1 MYKRERDIKFMDS
14 DSKQKPT
21 SPPVDTPFAYGES
34 LGQLDWPWLVEQIQ
48 KRLRT
53 IPAREGCADLLWVP
67 TRDAAIQTM
76 REVEEARALLAAG
89 HSFPLGDP
97 PDIRPLQPRIY
108 KGAILGPEELL
119 DIASWME
126 TTEALRKFLVLRR
139 QQAPLLYRYAETA
152 PSFSHLIYDIR
163 SCVDEKGEVRD
174 EASPELAT
182 LRKKAKKVH
191 QEIHQRLHAYLTEK
205 DFESLLQD
213 RFYTIKEDRYVLPIK
228 TNQRAFVDGIVLGS
242 SNSGATLFIEPREVV
257 ELNNTY
263 KMAQLESQREINRI
277 LLGICDHLRQ
287 DASEMEKGHAFLT
300 RLDLFQA
307 RADFSNALEAKVPTL
322 DREEGIRLHQA
333 RHPFL
338 FLTKGRVVAND
349 ILITPP
355 YRTSLIT
362 GPNAGGKTVIL
373 KTVGLLS
380 LMVRAGF
387 ALPVGEGSNLPF
399 FDRIFSDIGD
409 SQSLEENR
417 STFSGHVQRIV
428 DFLVSVEDTNLALL
442 DEIMIGTDPE
452 EGSSLAQAVLE
463 YLADTGAF
471 TLATTHYLAL
481 KTLATRQSSI
491 QNAALGFDPHTLEP
505 TYQLTPGVPGTSNAL
520 YIAGQLGL
528 PAGILARARSLR
540 GETGV
545 DIEGLLVQIQAAKKE
560 AEEER
565 DHCKKASEE
574 AEATRQAARQELG
587 EGEKRER
594 ELKRKYKDKLEE
606 AFREALREIER
617 LRRQQAGAE
626 ATPSRAAASKTIR
639 EYRDTLLSEEGLF
652 HEPPPVPDA
661 GSEVDWSAIRCGDM
675 VYVPELQTDARI
687 LSLPD
692 RKGTVV
698 VEAKGFRMQVETDK
712 VWKPAVQR
720 RTIRK
725 EDSGRRPK
733 KQASWVLQASE
744 TFAAEGSD
752 RCDLRGLTVEEA
764 LDRTSK
770 LLDKGFREQAPR
782 VVLIHGLGKGILR
795 DAIRQ
800 SLSEVPYPISYRPGK
815 RAEGGDGVTVVE
827 FEPAGFPNR

>member
-1 MYKRERDIKFMDS
+1 MDS
-14 DSKQKPT
+14 DGKRKPT
-21 SPPVDTPFAYGES
+21 FPADTPFAYGES
-34 LGQLDWPWLVEQIQ
+34 LEQLDWPWLVEQIQ

-53 IPAREGCADLLWVP
+53 TPAREGCADLLWVP
-67 TRDAAIQTM
+67 TREAAIQTM
-76 REVEEARALLAAG
+76 REVEEVRALLAAG

-97 PDIRPLQPRIY
+97 PDIRPLQPRID

-126 TTEALRKFLVLRR
+126 TTEALRKFLVIRR

-191 QEIHQRLHAYLTEK
+191 QEIHQRLHTYLTEK

-228 TNQRAFVDGIVLGS
+228 TNQRGSVDGIVLGS

-263 KMAQLESQREINRI
+263 KLAQLESQREINRI

-287 DASEMEKGHAFLT
+287 DASEMERGHTFLT

-307 RADFSNALEAKVPTL
+307 RGDFSNALEANVPTL
-322 DREEGIRLHQA
+322 SRDEGIRLYQA

-338 FLTKGRVVAND
+338 FMTKGRVVAND

-355 YRTSLIT
+355 HRTSLIT

-387 ALPVGEGSNLPF
+387 ALPAGEGSNLPF
-399 FDRIFSDIGD
+399 FDSIFSDIGD
-409 SQSLEENR
+409 SQSLEESR

-428 DFLVSVEDTNLALL
+428 DFLSSVEDTSLALL
-442 DEIMIGTDPE
+442 DEILIGTDPE

-481 KTLATRQSSI
+481 KTLATRQPSI

-505 TYQLTPGVPGTSNAL
+505 TYRLTPGVPGTSNAL
-520 YIAGQLGL
+520 YIAHRLGL
-528 PAGILARARSLR
+528 PAPILTRARSLR

-560 AEEER
+560 TEAER
-565 DHCKKASEE
+565 DHWKRASEE
-574 AEATRQAARQELG
+574 AEAIRQALRQELA
-587 EGEKRER
+587 EVEKRER

-606 AFREALREIER
+606 AFRDALRDLER
-617 LRRQQAGAE
+617 LRRQQAKAGA
-626 ATPSRAAASKTIR
+626 APSRIATSKPIR
-639 EYRDTLLSEEGLF
+639 EYRDTLFSEEGLF
-652 HEPPPVPDA
+652 HEPPPVPEA
-661 GSEVDWSAIRCGDM
+661 GSEVDWSEVRCGDT
-675 VYVPELQTDARI
+675 VYLPELQADARV
-687 LSLPD
+687 LNLPD

-698 VEAKGFRMQVETDK
+698 VEAKGFRMQVEADRIR
-712 VWKPAVQR
+712 KPVVQKK
-720 RTIRK
+720 TIRK
-725 EDSGRRPK
+725 EAVGPRPK
-733 KQASWVLQASE
+733 KQAAWDLQASE
-744 TFAAEGSD
+744 NPSAEGSG

-764 LDRTSK
+764 LVRTSK
-770 LLDKGFREQAPR
+770 LLDKGFREQTPR

-800 SLSEVPYPISYRPGK
+800 SLSKAPYPISFRAGQ

>member
-1 MYKRERDIKFMDS
+1 MDS
-14 DSKQKPT
+14 DSKDRSST
-21 SPPVDTPFAYGES
+21 PVDTPFAHGES

-48 KRLRT
+48 QRLRT

-67 TRDAAIQTM
+67 DRDAAIQTM
-76 REVEEARALLAAG
+76 REVEETRALLAAG
-89 HSFPLGDP
+89 YSFPLGDP
-97 PDIRPLQPRIY
+97 PDIRHLQPRIY

-126 TTEALRKFLVLRR
+126 TTEALRKFLVIRR

-191 QEIHQRLHAYLTEK
+191 QEIHQRLHTYLTER

-213 RFYTIKEDRYVLPIK
+213 KFYTIKEDRYVLPIK
-228 TNQRAFVDGIVLGS
+228 TNQRGFVDGIVLGS

-263 KMAQLESQREINRI
+263 KLAQLEAQREINRI

-287 DASEMEKGHAFLT
+287 DAAEMEKGHTFLT

-307 RADFSNALEAKVPTL
+307 RGEFSNALEAKVPTL
-322 DREEGIRLHQA
+322 SSEEGIRLHQA

-338 FLTKGRVVAND
+338 FLTKARVVAND

-355 YRTSLIT
+355 HRTSLIT

-387 ALPVGEGSNLPF
+387 ALPVAEGSNLPF

-409 SQSLEENR
+409 NQSLEESR

-428 DFLVSVEDTNLALL
+428 DFLSSVEDTSLALL

-463 YLADTGAF
+463 FLADTGAF

-481 KTLATRQSSI
+481 KTLATRKSSI
-491 QNAALGFDPHTLEP
+491 QNAALGFDPRTLEP
-505 TYQLTPGVPGTSNAL
+505 TYRLTPGVPGTSNAL

-528 PAGILARARSLR
+528 PAGVLARARSLR

-560 AEEER
+560 TEEER
-565 DHCKKASEE
+565 DHWKKASEE
-574 AEATRQAARQELG
+574 AEAVLQALRQELG
-587 EGEKRER
+587 EVEKRER

-606 AFREALREIER
+606 AFREALRELER
-617 LRRQQAGAE
+617 LRRQQAKAG
-626 ATPSRAAASKTIR
+626 TVRSRAAAAKPIR
-639 EYRDTLLSEEGLF
+639 EYRDALLSEEGPF
-652 HEPPPVPDA
+652 HVPSPVPEA
-661 GSEVDWSAIRCGDM
+661 GSEVDWSEVRCGDM
-675 VYVPELQTDARI
+675 VYLPELQADARV

-692 RKGTVV
+692 RKGAVV
-698 VEAKGFRMQVETDK
+698 VEAKGFRMQVEADR
-712 VWKPAVQR
+712 VWRPVLQK
-720 RTIRK
+720 RTIKK
-725 EDSGRRPK
+725 EGTSHRPK
-733 KQASWVLQASE
+733 KQVSWGLEVSE
-744 TFAAEGSD
+744 NPVAEGSQ
-752 RCDLRGLTVEEA
+752 RCDLRGLTVDEA

-795 DAIRQ
+795 DAIRE
-800 SLSEVPYPISYRPGK
+800 SLSQVPYPISFRPGQ

>member
-1 MYKRERDIKFMDS
+1 MDS
-14 DSKQKPT
+14 SNKTEPAL
-21 SPPVDTPFAYGES
+21 PVDTPFAYGES
-34 LGQLDWPWLVEQIQ
+34 LRQLDWPWLVGQIQ

-53 IPAREGCADLLWVP
+53 VPAREGCADLLWVP
-67 TRDAAIQTM
+67 TRDAAIQTL
-76 REVEEARALLAAG
+76 REAEEARTLLVAG
-89 HSFPLGDP
+89 HSLPLGDP
-97 PDIRPLQPRIY
+97 PDIRPLQPRLY
-108 KGAILGPEELL
+108 KGAILGPDELL

-126 TTEALRKFLVLRR
+126 TIEALRKFLVIRR

-191 QEIHQRLHAYLTEK
+191 KEIHQRLHTYLTEK

-228 TNQRAFVDGIVLGS
+228 TNQRGFVDGIVLGS

-263 KMAQLESQREINRI
+263 KLALLESQREINRI

-300 RLDLFQA
+300 RLDIFQA
-307 RADFSNALEAKVPTL
+307 RGDFSNALEAKVPTL
-322 DREEGIRLHQA
+322 NHDEGIRLHQA

-338 FLTKGRVVAND
+338 FLTKGSVVAND

-355 YRTSLIT
+355 HRTSLIT

-387 ALPVGEGSNLPF
+387 ALPVAEGSNLPF

-428 DFLVSVEDTNLALL
+428 DFLSSVEDTSLALF

-463 YLADTGAF
+463 YLADTGSF

-505 TYQLTPGVPGTSNAL
+505 SYRLTPGVPGTSNAL

-528 PAGILARARSLR
+528 PAGILTRARILR

-545 DIEGLLVQIQAAKKE
+545 DIEGLLVQIEAAKKE
-560 AEEER
+560 TEEER
-565 DHCKKASEE
+565 DHWKKASED
-574 AEATRQAARQELG
+574 AEATRQALRQEL
-587 EGEKRER
+587 EEVEKRER

-617 LRRQQAGAE
+617 LRRQQSKPGA
-626 ATPSRAAASKTIR
+626 TPPSRAAASKQVR
-639 EYRDTLLSEEGLF
+639 EYRDTLLSDQGLF
-652 HEPPPVPDA
+652 YEPPPVPEA
-661 GSEVDWSAIRCGDM
+661 GSEVDWSEVRCGDM
-675 VYVPELQTDARI
+675 VYLPELQADARI
-687 LSLPD
+687 LNLPD

-698 VEAKGFRMQVETDK
+698 VEAKGFRMQVEADR
-712 VWKPAVQR
+712 VWKPTVQK
-720 RTIRK
+720 RTIK
-725 EDSGRRPK
+725 KGDGGRRPK
-733 KQASWVLQASE
+733 KQASWDLQASE
-744 TFAAEGSD
+744 NPAEEGSH

-782 VVLIHGLGKGILR
+782 VLLIHGLGKGILR

-800 SLSEVPYPISYRPGK
+800 SLSQAPYPISFRPGK

-827 FEPAGFPNR
+827 FEPAAFPSR

>member
-1 MYKRERDIKFMDS
+1 MDS
-14 DSKQKPT
+14 DSKKE
-21 SPPVDTPFAYGES
+21 SSIPVDTPFAYGES

-67 TRDAAIQTM
+67 NRDAAVQTM
-76 REVEEARALLAAG
+76 QEVEETRALLAAG

-126 TTEALRKFLVLRR
+126 TTEALRKFLVIRR

-191 QEIHQRLHAYLTEK
+191 KEIHQRLHTYLTER

-213 RFYTIKEDRYVLPIK
+213 KFYTIKEDRYVLPIK
-228 TNQRAFVDGIVLGS
+228 TNQRGFVDGIVLGS

-263 KMAQLESQREINRI
+263 KLAQLESQREINRI

-287 DASEMEKGHAFLT
+287 DASEMEKGHTFLT
-300 RLDLFQA
+300 RLDIFQA
-307 RADFSNALEAKVPTL
+307 RGEFSNALEAKVPTL
-322 DREEGIRLHQA
+322 SRDEGIRLHQA

-338 FLTKGRVVAND
+338 FLTKGSVVAND

-355 YRTSLIT
+355 HRTSLIT

-409 SQSLEENR
+409 SQSLEESR

-428 DFLVSVEDTNLALL
+428 DFLSSVEDTSLALL

-491 QNAALGFDPHTLEP
+491 QNTALGFDPHTLEP
-505 TYQLTPGVPGTSNAL
+505 TYRLTPGVPGTSNAL
-520 YIAGQLGL
+520 YIAGHLGL
-528 PAGILARARSLR
+528 PARILARARSLR

-545 DIEGLLVQIQAAKKE
+545 DIEGLLVQIQTAKKE
-560 AEEER
+560 TEEER
-565 DHCKKASEE
+565 DHWKKASEE
-574 AEATRQAARQELG
+574 AEAIRQALRQELG
-587 EGEKRER
+587 EVERRER
-594 ELKRKYKDKLEE
+594 ELKRKYKDKLDE
-606 AFREALREIER
+606 AFREALRELER
-617 LRRQQAGAE
+617 LRRQQARSGDA
-626 ATPSRAAASKTIR
+626 PSRAAASKPIR
-639 EYRDTLLSEEGLF
+639 EYRDALLSEEGLF
-652 HEPPPVPDA
+652 HEPPPVPEA
-661 GSEVDWSAIRCGDM
+661 GSEVDWSEVRCGDT
-675 VYVPELQTDARI
+675 VYLPELQADARV
-687 LSLPD
+687 LNLPD

-698 VEAKGFRMQVETDK
+698 VEARGFRMQVEADRA
-712 VWKPAVQR
+712 WKPAVQKR
-720 RTIRK
+720 IFRNDDDT
-725 EDSGRRPK
+725 GRPPK
-733 KQASWVLQASE
+733 KQASWGLQASE
-744 TFAAEGSD
+744 NTAAEGSH

-800 SLSEVPYPISYRPGK
+800 SLSQVPYPISFRAGQ